1 MSSRQPRPCVTIF
14 TDASYFPDTDVG
26 GWGCAVV
33 YGDKQMFEHAAKFKA
48 PPDDSLQA
56 EVQAAACAL
65 AVALAKGI
73 LEGQPAVVVQ
83 IDSTDAIGV
92 ILASDSRYRY
102 SGGPHGRDV
111 AAVRPLPHVPAR
123 CVAAVREIRRVR
135 DETGMSLYLRH
146 VKGHKKRLSGRHR
159 LNDRA
164 NDLAKEAAR
173 A

>member
-1 MSSRQPRPCVTIF
+1 MTKQPRPRVTIF
-14 TDASYFPDTDVG
+14 SDASYFPETG
-26 GWGCAVV
+26 ASGWGCAVV
-33 YGDKQMFEHAAKFKA
+33 YGDKQLFEYAAKFKTS
-48 PPDDSLQA
+48 PEDILQA

-65 AVALAKGI
+65 RAAYVKG
-73 LEGQPAVVVQ
+73 LLCGQPLVVVQ

-102 SGGPHGRDV
+102 SAGPHGRDQG
-111 AAVRPLPHVPAR
+111 AVRPLSHVPAR
-123 CVAAVREIRRVR
+123 CVAAVAEIRRVR

-146 VKGHKKRLSGRHR
+146 VKGHKRGLSGRHS

-164 NDLAKEAAR
+164 NDLAKGAAR